1 MYEIKEIKEN
11 TLFYF
16 RYAELMAS
24 KIKKTQLFS
33 NRMELSLGIQGISKI
48 IVRKISDWMFF
59 RILSSNQTPQYFLIM
74 NSINQSYS
82 FIDQ

>member
-48 IVRKISDWMFF
+48 IVRKISD
-59 RILSSNQTPQYFLIM
+59 
-74 NSINQSYS
+74 
-82 FIDQ
+82 